1 MNKLKPNQLV
11 KTIKATAMFLVNKA
25 IIISVLAAS
34 IYGFN
39 HIPNGPDAQPLPFVE
54 LIYSGILLGAVAV
67 AAPLVRLLVFPE
79 VAAYAESGK
88 LRKDLTEYGSSVT
101 PALLHYWF
109 ATAICY
115 AAAFICVGTIS
126 K

>member
-54 LIYSGILLGAVAV
+54 LIYSGMWLHTPRAASFVKTLLNTE
-67 AAPLVRLLVFPE
+67 AP
-79 VAAYAESGK
+79 
-88 LRKDLTEYGSSVT
+88 
-101 PALLHYWF
+101 
-109 ATAICY
+109 
-115 AAAFICVGTIS
+115 
-126 K
+126 